1 MICFTMDFSKF
12 WKSLT
17 AFTSLL
23 NVGSLRCRT
32 PRTRFAGNEVGV
44 SGQYTDSHNR
54 GMHFQMQTPTSLL
67 TRKARGVP
75 HHPVSTWHSVFC
87 SFYDSLK
94 FESIGGN

>member
-1 MICFTMDFSKF
+1 MICFTVDLSKF
-12 WKSLT
+12 WKPLT

-23 NVGSLRCRT
+23 NMGSLRRRT

-44 SGQYTDSHNR
+44 SGQCTDPPTR
-54 GMHFQMQTPTSLL
+54 GVHFQQTLTSFL

-87 SFYDSLK
+87 PFYDSLK